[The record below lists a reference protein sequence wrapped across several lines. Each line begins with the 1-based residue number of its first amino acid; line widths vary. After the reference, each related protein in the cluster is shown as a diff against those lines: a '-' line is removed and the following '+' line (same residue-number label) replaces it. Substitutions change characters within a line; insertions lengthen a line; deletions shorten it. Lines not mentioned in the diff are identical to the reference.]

1 MIKIINKY
9 WFYLLGLSLLIS
21 CDPSPTSGIQVEIP
35 EVTWQISETKD
46 VYKIGDTITLQLS
59 FKSDFLKFNNY
70 RLGMKVYY
78 EDGSD
83 LVYDSIL
90 LELNANNC
98 TNKEIIIDSSYD
110 VGDSQIKLLFNSS
123 ILKSGRYYISTYL
136 IGYQKKTTNYRYI
149 TRQRIP
155 IIIE

>member
-83 LVYDSIL
+83 LAYDSIL

-98 TNKEIIIDSSYD
+98 TNREIIIDSSYD

-136 IGYQKKTTNYRYI
+136 IGNQKKITNYRYI

>member
-83 LVYDSIL
+83 LAYDSIL

-98 TNKEIIIDSSYD
+98 TNREIIIDSSYD

-136 IGYQKKTTNYRYI
+136 IGNQKKTTNYRYI

>member
-136 IGYQKKTTNYRYI
+136 IGNQKKTTNYKYV

>member
-59 FKSDFLKFNNY
+59 FKSDFMKFNNY

-83 LVYDSIL
+83 LAYDSIL

-98 TNKEIIIDSSYD
+98 TNREIIIDSSYD

-136 IGYQKKTTNYRYI
+136 IGNQKKITNYRYI

>member
-59 FKSDFLKFNNY
+59 FKSDFLTF
-70 RLGMKVYY
+70 LIF
-78 EDGSD
+78 ED
-83 LVYDSIL
+83 L
-90 LELNANNC
+90 
-98 TNKEIIIDSSYD
+98 
-110 VGDSQIKLLFNSS
+110 
-123 ILKSGRYYISTYL
+123 
-136 IGYQKKTTNYRYI
+136 
-149 TRQRIP
+149 
-155 IIIE
+155 

>member
-83 LVYDSIL
+83 FAYDSIL

-98 TNKEIIIDSSYD
+98 TNREIIIDSSYD
-110 VGDSQIKLLFNSS
+110 VADSQIKLLFNSS

-136 IGYQKKTTNYRYI
+136 IGNQKKTTNYKYV

>member
-21 CDPSPTSGIQVEIP
+21 CDPSPTTGIQVEIP

-59 FKSDFLKFNNY
+59 FKSDFMKFNNY

-83 LVYDSIL
+83 LAYDSIL

-98 TNKEIIIDSSYD
+98 TNREIIIDSSYD

-136 IGYQKKTTNYRYI
+136 IGYQKKITNYRYI

>member
-1 MIKIINKY
+1 MIKK
-9 WFYLLGLSLLIS
+9 SLLFFTCSIIFCLCS

-83 LVYDSIL
+83 LAYDSIL

-98 TNKEIIIDSSYD
+98 TNREIIIDSSYD

-136 IGYQKKTTNYRYI
+136 IGNQKKTTNYKYI

>member
-136 IGYQKKTTNYRYI
+136 IGNQKKKTN
-149 TRQRIP
+149 
-155 IIIE
+155 

>member
-21 CDPSPTSGIQVEIP
+21 CDPSPTTGIKVEIP

-83 LVYDSIL
+83 LAYDSIL

-98 TNKEIIIDSSYD
+98 TNREIIIDSSYD

-136 IGYQKKTTNYRYI
+136 IGNQKKITNYRYI

>member
-21 CDPSPTSGIQVEIP
+21 CDPSPTTGIQVEIP
-35 EVTWQISETKD
+35 EVTGQISETKD

-59 FKSDFLKFNNY
+59 FKSDFMKFNNY

-83 LVYDSIL
+83 LAYDSIL

-98 TNKEIIIDSSYD
+98 TNREIIIDSSYD
-110 VGDSQIKLLFNSS
+110 VGDSQLKLLFNSS
-123 ILKSGRYYISTYL
+123 ILKRARYYISTYL
-136 IGYQKKTTNYRYI
+136 FRNHK
-149 TRQRIP
+149 
-155 IIIE
+155 

>member
-1 MIKIINKY
+1 MIKKSLLFFTCLII
-9 WFYLLGLSLLIS
+9 FYLCS

-83 LVYDSIL
+83 LAYDSIL

-98 TNKEIIIDSSYD
+98 TNREIIIDSSYD

-136 IGYQKKTTNYRYI
+136 IGNQKKTTNYRYI

>member
-83 LVYDSIL
+83 LAYDSIL

-136 IGYQKKTTNYRYI
+136 IGNQKKITNYRYI

>member
-136 IGYQKKTTNYRYI
+136 IGNQKKITNYRYI

>member
-9 WFYLLGLSLLIS
+9 WFCLLGLSLLIS

-83 LVYDSIL
+83 LAYDSIL

-98 TNKEIIIDSSYD
+98 TNREIIIDSSYD

-136 IGYQKKTTNYRYI
+136 IGNQKKITNYRYI

>member
-21 CDPSPTSGIQVEIP
+21 CDPSPTTGIQVEIP

-59 FKSDFLKFNNY
+59 FKSDFMKFNNY

-83 LVYDSIL
+83 LAYDSIL

-98 TNKEIIIDSSYD
+98 TNREIIIDSSYD

-136 IGYQKKTTNYRYI
+136 IGNQKKITNYRYI

>member
-21 CDPSPTSGIQVEIP
+21 CDPSPTTGIQVEIP

-83 LVYDSIL
+83 LAYDSIL

-98 TNKEIIIDSSYD
+98 TNREIIIDSSYD

-136 IGYQKKTTNYRYI
+136 IGNQKKTTNYRYI

>member
-1 MIKIINKY
+1 
-9 WFYLLGLSLLIS
+9 
-21 CDPSPTSGIQVEIP
+21 
-35 EVTWQISETKD
+35 
-46 VYKIGDTITLQLS
+46 
-59 FKSDFLKFNNY
+59 
-70 RLGMKVYY
+70 MKVYY

-83 LVYDSIL
+83 LAYDSIL

-98 TNKEIIIDSSYD
+98 TNREIIIDSSYD

-136 IGYQKKTTNYRYI
+136 IGNQKKTTNYKYI